1 MALKFGSETMEIDL
15 MNEMI
20 DYIENHLTEE
30 ISYQKLSKIVG
41 MNEFLM
47 QRVFSLVTGIS
58 ISEYIRK
65 RRLSKALE
73 EIQNTKGTILDIAI
87 KYQYSSAIPFTRA
100 FKKEFGSTP
109 SEYRKKK
116 KKYSQFLK
124 IHFEKTENKSLE
136 YEVKE
141 QKETI
146 LWMKKIEADTLDN
159 FHYKIR
165 KLYKELKE
173 TTSYQLWNQ
182 IGMYAIW
189 NHREKSYLYFV
200 GSKEK
205 TSGTEK
211 IILPAGKYAIFSVGS
226 REQKDIVKTNQMIYH
241 GWLPSTSFSLK
252 DSPCFEYYQEDNCQI
267 GVPINSKNIL

>member
-1 MALKFGSETMEIDL
+1 MEIHL

-20 DYIENHLTEE
+20 DYIEDHLTEE

-65 RRLSKALE
+65 RRLSRALE
-73 EIQNTKGTILDIAI
+73 EIQNTKETILDIAI
-87 KYQYSSAIPFTRA
+87 KYQYSSAISFTRA

-109 SEYRKKK
+109 SEYRKKN

-124 IHFEKTENKSLE
+124 IHFKKTENKSLE

-141 QKETI
+141 RKETA

-159 FHYKIR
+159 FRYEIR
-165 KLYKELKE
+165 KLYKELKRTE
-173 TTSYQLWNQ
+173 VYQLWNQ
-182 IGMYAIW
+182 IGMYAIC
-189 NHREKSYLYFV
+189 NHQEKSYCYLV
-200 GSKEK
+200 GSKKEIPNA
-205 TSGTEK
+205 EK
-211 IILPAGKYAIFSVGS
+211 IILPAGKYAMFSVGS
-226 REQKDIVKTNQMIYH
+226 REQNDIVKTNQMIYH
-241 GWLPSTSFSLK
+241 GWLPSTGFRLK
-252 DSPCFEYYQEDNCQI
+252 DTPCFEYYQEDNCQI
-267 GVPINSKNIL
+267 GVPIESKYFL

>member
-1 MALKFGSETMEIDL
+1 MKANL
-15 MNEMI
+15 MNEML
-20 DYIENHLTEE
+20 DYIEDNLTEE

-73 EIQNTKGTILDIAI
+73 EIQNTEDTILDIAI

-109 SEYRKKK
+109 SEYRKKN

-124 IHFEKTENKSLE
+124 IHFEEIENKSLE
-136 YEVKE
+136 YEIKE
-141 QKETI
+141 RKETI
-146 LWMKKIEADTLDN
+146 LWVKKIEADTLDN
-159 FHYKIR
+159 FRYKIR

-173 TTSYQLWNQ
+173 TETYQLWNQ

-189 NHREKSYLYFV
+189 VHQEKSYCYFV
-200 GSKEK
+200 GSKEEIP
-205 TSGTEK
+205 GTEK

-226 REQKDIVKTNQMIYH
+226 REQKEIIKTNQMIYH
-241 GWLPSTSFSLK
+241 GWLPSTNFRLK
-252 DSPCFEYYQEDNCQI
+252 DTPCFEYYQEDNCQI
-267 GVPINSKNIL
+267 GVPIDSKYFL

>member
-1 MALKFGSETMEIDL
+1 

-20 DYIENHLTEE
+20 DYIEDHLTEE

-73 EIQNTKGTILDIAI
+73 EIQNTKATILDIAI

-109 SEYRKKK
+109 SEYRSQN
-116 KKYSQFLK
+116 KKYNQFLK
-124 IHFEKTENKSLE
+124 IHFEGIENRSLE
-136 YEVKE
+136 YEIQERKE
-141 QKETI
+141 I
-146 LWMKKIEADTLDN
+146 VLWMKKIESDALDN

-165 KLYKELKE
+165 KLYEELKKTE
-173 TTSYQLWNQ
+173 AYQLWNK

-189 NHREKSYLYFV
+189 DHQEKSYRYFV
-200 GSKEK
+200 GSKK
-205 TSGTEK
+205 ALPGTEK
-211 IILPAGKYAIFSVGS
+211 VVLPSGKYAIFSVGS
-226 REQKDIVKTNQMIYH
+226 RKQKDILETNRIIYH
-241 GWLPSTSFSLK
+241 GWFPSTSFSIK
-252 DSPCFEYYQEDNCQI
+252 ESPRFEYYQGENCQI
-267 GVPINSKNIL
+267 GVPISSQIFYK

>member
-1 MALKFGSETMEIDL
+1 MLGSETMEINL

-20 DYIENHLTEE
+20 DYIEDHLTEE

-47 QRVFSLVTGIS
+47 QRVFSLVAGIS

-73 EIQNTKGTILDIAI
+73 EIQNTKETILDIAI

-109 SEYRKKK
+109 SDYRKKN
-116 KKYSQFLK
+116 KKYNQFLK
-124 IHFEKTENKSLE
+124 IHFEKTENSSLE

-141 QKETI
+141 QQETI

-159 FHYKIR
+159 FRYKIR
-165 KLYKELKE
+165 KLYKELKQTE
-173 TTSYQLWNQ
+173 AYQLWNQ

-189 NHREKSYLYFV
+189 DHQEKTYCYFV
-200 GSKEK
+200 GSKK
-205 TSGTEK
+205 KISNTER

-226 REQKDIVKTNQMIYH
+226 REQKDIIKTNQIIYH
-241 GWLPSTSFSLK
+241 GWLPSTSFNLK
-252 DSPCFEYYQEDNCQI
+252 NTPCFEYYQQDNCQI
-267 GVPINSKNIL
+267 GVPVDSKYV

>member
-1 MALKFGSETMEIDL
+1 METNL

-20 DYIENHLTEE
+20 DYIEDHLTEE

-73 EIQNTKGTILDIAI
+73 EIQNTDQKIIDIAI

-100 FKKEFGSTP
+100 FKKEFGNTP
-109 SEYRKKK
+109 SGYRKNHH
-116 KKYSQFLK
+116 KYNQFLK
-124 IHFEKTENKSLE
+124 LHFEKTESKLLE
-136 YEVKE
+136 YKIRE
-141 QKETI
+141 QKEMI
-146 LWMKKIEADTLDN
+146 LWVKKIEAEALDH

-165 KLYKELKE
+165 KLYKELKKTKVYE
-173 TTSYQLWNQ
+173 LWNQ

-189 NHREKSYLYFV
+189 LRQGNTYYYFV
-200 GSKEK
+200 GSKKEMM
-205 TSGTEK
+205 GTEK
-211 IILPAGKYAIFSVGS
+211 ITLPASKYAIFSVGS
-226 REQKDIVKTNQMIYH
+226 REQKDIMKMNSLVYH
-241 GWLPSTSFSLK
+241 EWLPSTNFNVK
-252 DSPCFEYYQEDNCQI
+252 EAPCFEYYQENNCEI
-267 GVPINSKNIL
+267 GVPIDSK